1 MSPFVEK
8 RFFPKQKVNHDEK
21 KRLTA
26 VVKKHLLEKP
36 AIAFA
41 YIHGSFVTAES
52 FRDIDVAIYTSE
64 SRDFQYESDLS
75 YELSAATG
83 YDVEVRIINNA
94 AVAFQSG
101 AIESGKLLFSRN
113 ETLRT
118 DFIEDVGR
126 RYIEYAHFRNIFM
139 EAVSAKQ

>member
-1 MSPFVEK
+1 MK
-8 RFFPKQKVNHDEK
+8 KTVNSGCKETSF
-21 KRLTA
+21 R
-26 VVKKHLLEKP
+26 KP

>member
-1 MSPFVEK
+1 MSPFAEK
-8 RFFPKQKVNHDEK
+8 RFLPKQKVSHDEK
-21 KRLTA
+21 ERLKE
-26 VVKKHLLEKP
+26 VVKKHLLEKSE
-36 AIAFA
+36 IAFA

-75 YELSAATG
+75 YELSATAG
-83 YDVEVRIINNA
+83 YDVEVRIINDA
-94 AVAFQSG
+94 EVAFQAG
-101 AIESGKLLFSRN
+101 VIENGKLLFSRD